1 LRGRLAGGGLAD
13 SSAAHAPPG
22 RRVESI
28 RESAYLWVA
37 VPALAQGDAE
47 RLLRFVGEAE
57 SLGGDHPFTGDL
69 LVELGELVRADWIFY
84 GEHDDVPRHLLEV
97 DRPGDPDV
105 WNGDCF
111 DDFYAVE
118 LYESPIGL
126 RRLQG
131 DFGALMVSDFLTQ
144 RELHR
149 TRFYEIALRPFG
161 VEQQLEVDIPSP
173 PSHFKTFQFSRAKGP
188 FSERDR
194 LVLDL
199 LQPHL
204 GRLWQAAKTRRKLA
218 AALTGLDQAEA
229 RESRGVILLGA
240 RGEVEYAS
248 EPARRLL
255 REFAPDATLVEWLES
270 GSRRPLVHRRGERRL
285 IIERVGDALLLE
297 ETRPDVDLTARERE
311 VLTWVAR
318 GKTNSEIA
326 RELWLAPSTV
336 AKHLE
341 NIYAKLGVK
350 TRTAAVARFLG
361 PIDLE
366 GGDGESIV
374 SSQN

>member
-1 LRGRLAGGGLAD
+1 M
-13 SSAAHAPPG
+13 
-22 RRVESI
+22 
-28 RESAYLWVA
+28 
-37 VPALAQGDAE
+37 PALARGDAE

-57 SLGGDHPFTGDL
+57 SLGGDDPITGDL
-69 LVELGELVRADWIFY
+69 LVELGRLVQADWIVY
-84 GEHDDVPRHLLEV
+84 IEHDCVPRHLLEV
-97 DRPGDPDV
+97 DRTGDSCGWDGECV
-105 WNGDCF
+105 EDFF
-111 DDFYAVE
+111 DVE
-118 LYESPIGL
+118 LYESPIGQ

-149 TRFYEIALRPFG
+149 TRFYEIAIRRFG
-161 VEQQLEVDIPSP
+161 IEHYLEVDIPSP
-173 PSHFKTFQFSRAKGP
+173 PSHWKSFEFGRAEGA

-204 GRLWQAAKTRRKLA
+204 GRLWRAARTRRELA
-218 AALTGLDQAEA
+218 AALTGLDHAEA

-240 RGEVEYAS
+240 RDEVEYAS

-255 REFAPDATLVEWLES
+255 REFAPDATLVDWLES
-270 GSRRPLVHRRGERRL
+270 GSRRLGERRL

-297 ETRPDVDLTARERE
+297 ETRPEVDLTARERE
-311 VLTWVAR
+311 VLTLVAR
-318 GKTNSEIA
+318 GKTNAEIA
-326 RELWLAPSTV
+326 RLLWLAPSTV

-341 NIYAKLGVK
+341 NVYAKLNVK

-361 PIDLE
+361 PIGLE

-374 SSQN
+374 SAQN

>member
-1 LRGRLAGGGLAD
+1 VSVLA
-13 SSAAHAPPG
+13 
-22 RRVESI
+22 R
-28 RESAYLWVA
+28 
-37 VPALAQGDAE
+37 GDAE
-47 RLLRFVGEAE
+47 RLLRFVAEAE
-57 SLGGDHPFTGDL
+57 NLGGDEPFTAEF
-69 LVELGELVRADWIFY
+69 LVELGRLVPADQLSYSELDCVQKRSLGD
-84 GEHDDVPRHLLEV
+84 V
-97 DRPGDPDV
+97 DRPGNAEWSDTCDS
-105 WNGDCF
+105 
-111 DDFYAVE
+111 DDE
-118 LYESPIGL
+118 LFWGVVMEESPASL
-126 RRLQG
+126 RHRQTG
-131 DFGALMVSDFLTQ
+131 FCDAVKVSDFLTQ

-149 TRFYEIALRPFG
+149 TRLYDIWFRPHSTEHKLYVG
-161 VEQQLEVDIPSP
+161 IPSP
-173 PSHFKTFQFSRAKGP
+173 LWHTKTFIFDRKRGD
-188 FSERDR
+188 FNERDR
-194 LVLDL
+194 LVLNL

-204 GRLWQAAKTRRKLA
+204 SRLWQAARTRRELA

-255 REFAPDATLVEWLES
+255 REFAPDETLVEWLES
-270 GSRRPLVHRRGERRL
+270 GSRRPLIHRLGERRL

-318 GKTNSEIA
+318 GMTNPEIA
-326 RELWLAPSTV
+326 RLLWLAPSTV

-361 PIDLE
+361 PIDVE
-366 GGDGESIV
+366 GGDAESIV
-374 SSQN
+374 SAQN